1 MFPLTSVNNIR
12 LSQGI
17 SESPKNG
24 EASRSVRRR
33 QSVNVLIK
41 FFQMKKQIHVV
52 SNPERGGWDAKR
64 PNADR
69 SSRHFDTKNEALE
82 WSKNLAKKEGLEL
95 IPHGRDGK
103 IQNPNS
109 YGNDPCP
116 PKDTRH

>member
-41 FFQMKKQIHVV
+41 FFQMKK
-52 SNPERGGWDAKR
+52 N
-64 PNADR
+64 
-69 SSRHFDTKNEALE
+69 
-82 WSKNLAKKEGLEL
+82 NLAPKFNLEN
-95 IPHGRDGK
+95 K
-103 IQNPNS
+103 IKVQSQKRNHINKIILSP
-109 YGNDPCP
+109 
-116 PKDTRH
+116 